1 MKNPFDELN
10 SLIKSKSTTDNIY
23 CHVVRTPA
31 IKVNVKKEKTSFNIY
46 FSLQEIYNNKTK
58 NEKIYIN
65 FLAHINLLAPIPAH
79 VCDHTRCREQLSM
92 MLLL

>member
-31 IKVNVKKEKTSFNIY
+31 IKVNVKKEKTSFNI
-46 FSLQEIYNNKTK
+46 L
-58 NEKIYIN
+58 
-65 FLAHINLLAPIPAH
+65 FLTGNI
-79 VCDHTRCREQLSM
+79 
-92 MLLL
+92 